1 MNCNWDGKGNKM
13 YKSSK
18 IKRWEKEILK
28 LGEKK
33 IVFIAFISIIVI
45 ITIVMIVSNININK
59 STKQIVIQK
68 FDEWGSKDELYWPFG
83 IAVAPNNKYLYVT
96 NYGISDAEKYQ
107 LSDDPKQSWNLVRVL
122 GGIGKEIGQF
132 EQPSGMALDKDG
144 NVYIADAVNGRIQK
158 FDANGN
164 YMMQINYATNGFWRP
179 RNVIVAKNGD
189 IYVANTGKWN
199 IYRFN
204 SKGIIMQPF
213 KELYGEVFGLAM
225 NPAGNLYVA
234 DSGCKSIIVLSPDL
248 KILSKHKIDA
258 WKNIEGDMP
267 MLAMDS
273 KQRIYAVSAHE
284 QKIVVYDTTN
294 PKFSLLGEIKND
306 VNNMPLFDNPIG
318 IVIDSQ
324 DNVYVTERNRN
335 TIIKLKPQFN

>member
-1 MNCNWDGKGNKM
+1 MMSKGP
-13 YKSSK
+13 K
-18 IKRWEKEILK
+18 IKRYKKEIYTY
-28 LGEKK
+28 GERNNET
-33 IVFIAFISIIVI
+33 IAFAVTMFIILLF
-45 ITIVMIVSNININK
+45 MMVSNFGTYNSK
-59 STKQIVIQK
+59 KQIMIQK
-68 FDEWGSKDELYWPFG
+68 LTEWGSEDELYLPFG
-83 IAVAPNNKYLYVT
+83 IAIAPNGKYLYVT

-107 LSDDPKQSWNLVRVL
+107 LSNDPKQSWNLIRVL

-158 FDANGN
+158 FDADGN
-164 YMMQINYATNGFWRP
+164 YMMQINYSTNGFWRP

-204 SKGIIMQPF
+204 SKGIIMQHF

-225 NPAGNLYVA
+225 DSAGNLYVA
-234 DSGCKSIIVLSPDL
+234 DAGCKSIIMLSSDLNVLG
-248 KILSKHKIDA
+248 KHKIDA
-258 WKNIEGDMP
+258 WKNIKGDMP

-284 QKIVVYDTTN
+284 HKIVVYDTTN
-294 PKFSLLGEIKND
+294 PKFPLLGEIKND
-306 VNNMPLFDNPIG
+306 VNNTPLFDNPLG
-318 IVIDSQ
+318 IAIDSQ
-324 DNVYVTERNRN
+324 DNVYVTEKNRN
-335 TIIKLKPQFN
+335 IIIKLKPQFN